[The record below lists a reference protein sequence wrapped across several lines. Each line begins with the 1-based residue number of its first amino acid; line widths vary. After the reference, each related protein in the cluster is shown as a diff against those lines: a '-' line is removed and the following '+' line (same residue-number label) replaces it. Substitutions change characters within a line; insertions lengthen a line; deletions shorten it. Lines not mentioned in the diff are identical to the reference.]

1 MEGRN
6 FIFFVDFQSPCGKG
20 KRKSSPQS
28 PQVFVCLFLYFVHT
42 RTTFQWAL
50 DNIKKNKGSVKFQHS
65 AFFLVACCGS
75 QRGIDITS
83 KNLRVTIKLL
93 FFHIGIIVNLYLVLS
108 LEILHTWAG
117 LSDHLEKN

>member
-1 MEGRN
+1 ML
-6 FIFFVDFQSPCGKG
+6 IFKAPVEKEKG
-20 KRKSSPQS
+20 SQAPKVPKCLS
-28 PQVFVCLFLYFVHT
+28 VCFCILYTQEQLYSGHKI
-42 RTTFQWAL
+42 TF
-50 DNIKKNKGSVKFQHS
+50 KKKKKGSVKFQHS
-65 AFFLVACCGS
+65 AFLLVAYCGS